1 METLI
6 RHQEL
11 VQDLPI
17 RAGTRSRS
25 GSAVLMQP
33 ASRFGD
39 NVRPQI
45 ESAVPKSTPLRDSS
59 LVQDDRSSTDP
70 SVQPPRT

>member
-6 RHQEL
+6 RHQDL
-11 VQDLPI
+11 TADLPV

-25 GSAVLMQP
+25 GSAILMQP
-33 ASRFGD
+33 ASRTED
-39 NVRPQI
+39 NVRSQL
-45 ESAVPKSTPLRDSS
+45 ESAPKSTPLRDSS
-59 LVQDDRSSTDP
+59 LPRDDRSPTEP

>member
-25 GSAVLMQP
+25 GSAILMQP
-33 ASRFGD
+33 ASRPGD
-39 NVRPQI
+39 DVRPQI
-45 ESAVPKSTPLRDSS
+45 ESAPKGTPLRDSS
-59 LVQDDRSSTDP
+59 LPQDDRSATDP

>member
-6 RHQEL
+6 RHQDL
-11 VQDLPI
+11 TADLPI

-25 GSAVLMQP
+25 GSAILMQP
-33 ASRFGD
+33 ASRKGE
-39 NVRPQI
+39 NVRSQL
-45 ESAVPKSTPLRDSS
+45 ESASKSTPLRDSS
-59 LVQDDRSSTDP
+59 LPQDERSSTEP